1 MGRVFNGRDV
11 TNWKVVAPGGEV
23 LKYPEGHSEGRKVGK
38 PMNDLDG
45 FKSANEL
52 AQQYGGFAV
61 RV

>member
-1 MGRVFNGRDV
+1 MGRVFSGKDIR
-11 TNWKVVAPGGEV
+11 NWKVVGADGKV
-23 LKYPEGHSEGRKVGK
+23 LKYPSGQRAGK

-52 AQQYGGFAV
+52 AQEHGGRPV

>member
-1 MGRVFNGRDV
+1 MGRVFNGRD
-11 TNWKVVAPGGEV
+11 TANWKVVGKDGKV
-23 LKYPEGHSEGRKVGK
+23 LRYPDGYRDNRKVGR

-52 AQQYGGFAV
+52 AREHGGSAV